1 MGLALELRADHLKKN
16 WAEEKP
22 KTWVRI
28 SSRIVRR
35 LRIVRQHDFQQSQD
49 GKE

>member
-22 KTWVRI
+22 KSLTY
-28 SSRIVRR
+28 
-35 LRIVRQHDFQQSQD
+35 LGEDFKSHR
-49 GKE
+49 KTLAHC